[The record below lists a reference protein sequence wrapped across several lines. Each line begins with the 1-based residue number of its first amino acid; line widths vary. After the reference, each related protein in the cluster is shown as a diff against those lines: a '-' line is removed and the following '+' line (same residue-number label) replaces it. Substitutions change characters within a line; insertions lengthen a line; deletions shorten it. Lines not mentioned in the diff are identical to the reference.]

1 MRKRVS
7 SLLIVAALVLGFGI
21 FAKAYSVKA
30 QPVDYN
36 LTSSEIVASTMQN
49 IETYGSSKSV
59 DIGVV
64 EYSVKYGL
72 IDGDIQEFT
81 KLYTN
86 GFGSV
91 ETYGLSNYTCAHLR
105 GDFVRVSKNYHLIF
119 TFEIKQDVKLVISN
133 PQCKLNSDSRKLIV
147 TTYQSDGENRIVVKS
162 GQVPAA
168 NSTTTIQANE
178 LGAEL
183 HAKAGD
189 MVTYVIGSVNYDG
202 LSFDQGNPIL
212 TFSFLGTQYSEEDR
226 YDFEALKEYKAQVAE
241 MCDRIQAYYDNLNQ
255 DDYTFDNQL
264 ELIDILETAINQAQN
279 LTLGDSIEE
288 FEASV
293 YKKFQN
299 VLTIAQQ
306 AQILQDKKD
315 EALEELSALFKK
327 YSFWDYSF
335 KNWKKIQQIIAEAEA
350 DIKDANAVGK
360 VTVALSNAKAALEEI
375 KKGGNL
381 LWLYISLGVVI
392 VAAGVVIPIVILKKK
407 KS

>member
-30 QPVDYN
+30 LPVDYN

-189 MVTYVIGSVNYDG
+189 TVTYVIGSVNYDG